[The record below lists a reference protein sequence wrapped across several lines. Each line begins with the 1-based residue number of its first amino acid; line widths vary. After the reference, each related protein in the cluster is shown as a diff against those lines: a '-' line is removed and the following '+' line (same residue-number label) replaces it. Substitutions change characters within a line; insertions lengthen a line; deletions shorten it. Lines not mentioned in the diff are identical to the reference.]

1 MDVFGFT
8 KPEPLPPLLAGA
20 LHALQYFDL
29 HADQQD
35 PPLLLPPSWGQR
47 GVLPALHTLT
57 IEAPVALPLPASW
70 SQGFPGLVKL
80 VIAPPS
86 PSQAAAANASST
98 AAARPSPAA
107 ASAPVPVPP
116 ADAAAKRLPDSW
128 AAGFPSL
135 QALWLNGIGL
145 SGSFPTAWEHRG
157 SFPSL
162 SDL

>member
-8 KPEPLPPLLAGA
+8 TPEPLPPLLAGA
-20 LHALQYFDL
+20 LQALQYFDL
-29 HADQQD
+29 HADQQH

-47 GVLPALHTLT
+47 GVLPALRTLT
-57 IEAPVALPLPASW
+57 IEAHVALPLPASW

-86 PSQAAAANASST
+86 PSQTAAVNVRST

-107 ASAPVPVPP
+107 AAAPGPAPP
-116 ADAAAKRLPDSW
+116 GDAAAKRLPDSW

-135 QALWLNGIGL
+135 QTLWLNGMGL

-162 SDL
+162 NDL